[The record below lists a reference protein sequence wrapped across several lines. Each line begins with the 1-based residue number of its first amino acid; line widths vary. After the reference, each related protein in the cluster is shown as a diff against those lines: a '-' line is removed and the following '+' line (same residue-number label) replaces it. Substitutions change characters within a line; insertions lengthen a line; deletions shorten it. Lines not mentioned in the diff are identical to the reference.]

1 MIQSFQERAP
11 RDIPIKIP
19 RSGFFSW
26 PLKWC
31 GYFCSGVTFLPTI
44 FSWSVKLHTCRITP
58 DLLMFKAQRMIQL
71 FAYCTIWYT
80 IPYNGPIAK
89 TKKPFRMSATWC
101 WHYILTISFSL
112 KYNSNV
118 SNDFNSFY
126 SPQYNGCH
134 SICVTSTCF
143 SGQTQLI
150 L

>member
-80 IPYNGPIAK
+80 IPYNGPMLKQKSLLECPRLGVDIIYWLFLSVLN
-89 TKKPFRMSATWC
+89 TTPMFQMISIPF
-101 WHYILTISFSL
+101 ILRNTMAAIRSVSL
-112 KYNSNV
+112 VRAFLVKHN
-118 SNDFNSFY
+118 
-126 SPQYNGCH
+126 
-134 SICVTSTCF
+134 
-143 SGQTQLI
+143 
-150 L
+150 